1 MYVCMYDSIYNA
13 PLLQPKQSRE
23 TTVHVR
29 RRCGLLSNY
38 SDHLLLLL
46 SSSSPS
52 SSLSS
57 ISSLKCSHYGDTCVK
72 MLRRQFTEFC
82 EVLLRWLSVK
92 RSSVSIICTRMFS
105 NINITAT
112 VQRRRKNK
120 QVIKVIWHKA
130 ASPPHTDG
138 SVVFFRWRQCAPHI

>member
-1 MYVCMYDSIYNA
+1 MYDSIYNA

-38 SDHLLLLL
+38 SDHLSLL

-52 SSLSS
+52 SS
-57 ISSLKCSHYGDTCVK
+57 ISSLKCSHYSDTCVK
-72 MLRRQFTEFC
+72 MLRKQFSEFC

-120 QVIKVIWHKA
+120 QVIKVI
-130 ASPPHTDG
+130 
-138 SVVFFRWRQCAPHI
+138 